1 MFVYVNTLYYTVSL
15 LLIVVLL
22 LYLLVST
29 SMLHTLTIL
38 MCLIVY
44 VGAMMI
50 LIGYICAISPN
61 LIVRGTIP
69 VVFPFLLSFVW
80 FYFYDPKVW
89 VISYVSSHS
98 VSSFFYSSFGV
109 WMFILIALM
118 LFITLLIVTAQYLAP
133 KGPFRS
139 ISL

>member
-1 MFVYVNTLYYTVSL
+1 MSSLFLFLSLMMFVYVNTLYYTVSL

-80 FYFYDPKVW
+80 FYFYDPKV
-89 VISYVSSHS
+89 
-98 VSSFFYSSFGV
+98 
-109 WMFILIALM
+109 
-118 LFITLLIVTAQYLAP
+118 
-133 KGPFRS
+133 
-139 ISL
+139 